1 MSGSERLKAISA
13 ELDSGGT
20 PGAVTVRTLL
30 GWFGAERR
38 GYYIVASIRRA
49 LKAAMLK
56 TDPDFEAVYI
66 DAAIQFRRADVVPPT
81 QEAAISDEAP
91 VPPVT
96 DSSQAIPIVLHPAYV
111 DPTYRISKLSAANTA
126 VVSVHPDA
134 TLREAVTLMLGH
146 DFSQL
151 PVMTSEREV
160 KGIVSWQSIASRLAL
175 GRQDGSVRE
184 FMESAQEIETSASL
198 FTAIPTIV
206 QSQYVL
212 VRAFDRRV
220 VGIVTASDLSLQF
233 QQLSEPF
240 LLLAEIENHI
250 RRVLAG
256 RLSTVDLFA
265 GRVQRESQGAVE
277 SVADL
282 SFGDYVS
289 VLERQDL
296 WDKAGLPVDRV
307 AFVKQLTR
315 VRDIRNDVMHFDPDG
330 IPPSDL
336 EALRDFTRFLQRLQT
351 IGVA

>member
-1 MSGSERLKAISA
+1 
-13 ELDSGGT
+13 
-20 PGAVTVRTLL
+20 
-30 GWFGAERR
+30 
-38 GYYIVASIRRA
+38 
-49 LKAAMLK
+49 
-56 TDPDFEAVYI
+56 
-66 DAAIQFRRADVVPPT
+66 
-81 QEAAISDEAP
+81 
-91 VPPVT
+91 
-96 DSSQAIPIVLHPAYV
+96 
-111 DPTYRISKLSAANTA
+111 
-126 VVSVHPDA
+126 
-134 TLREAVTLMLGH
+134 MLGH

-160 KGIVSWQSIASRLAL
+160 KGIISWQSIASRLAL
-175 GRQDGSVRE
+175 GRQHSSVRG

-212 VRAFDRRV
+212 VRAPDRRV
-220 VGIVTASDLSLQF
+220 AGIVTASDLSLQF

-240 LLLAEIENHI
+240 LLLSEIENHV

-256 RLSTVDLFA
+256 RLSTADLSA

-296 WDKAGLPVDRV
+296 WDKAALPVDRV